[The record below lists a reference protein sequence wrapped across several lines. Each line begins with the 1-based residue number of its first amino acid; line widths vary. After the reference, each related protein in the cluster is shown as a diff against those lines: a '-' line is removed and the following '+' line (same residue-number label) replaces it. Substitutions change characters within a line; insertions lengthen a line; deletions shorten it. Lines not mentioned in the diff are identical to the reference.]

1 MKRIA
6 LAIMTGILLSTGIT
20 AGRVDPGSISDQD
33 VETAREAIIEMIWE
47 HQDSQRHWD
56 PVTMPSGEST
66 NQHLG
71 GYTALACLSLVT
83 GGVSYQDPRLEGP
96 LADLRDAELR
106 GTYAVSTRASIWAA
120 LPDRFNGLL
129 ARDTQWLIKSYNQ
142 AAGGWDYKANPDGT
156 LSRPSPSVRHFGT
169 LALWAANLRGQAV
182 PPSIL
187 AGLENVTLANQL
199 PDGAWHYPLG
209 GTPRGSGSM
218 TAAGLVTLYIT
229 QELLHARDALRLHHG
244 NPSPVEVGIARGLE
258 WMDAN
263 FTAGRNPGGGRG
275 SRFPMYYL
283 YAVERVGLASGI
295 RTFDGHDWFR
305 EGSAAILERLFEKD
319 GNGAWRLKKS
329 YKPGGSASAMREL
342 CFSLLFL
349 SRGRAPIAVNM
360 LRLEDGRWN
369 NRPRAMANWCRWMSD
384 ELEQSLNWQVVSL
397 DMEPETWLDAP
408 ILCIASDEPLPWL
421 EAHRAA
427 IREFSSGAR
436 SYVQRRTEGT
446 LEPGERAPRP
456 PRIEEV
462 NALRRYIDRGGL
474 ILAINE
480 GSSQAF
486 TRSMQDLGSLLYPMD
501 DWSTLPADH
510 WAFQEPLKVDGRR
523 PKLLA
528 LGNGVR
534 ERIILVPS
542 GDLTANLQVPKRGS
556 DAALRTLSN
565 IHARASGMYRS
576 RPRLDAGALPYE
588 SPGGSRNAT
597 IVRGLHAGNWKA
609 EPQALAALRE
619 SIGMEHGIQLR
630 ILDRPIEELDRSGR
644 PDLVVIGGTS
654 ETSIGE
660 AAWKSIEQYVRQQQG
675 VVLFEHVGGGGGFA
689 ALAEQEAMERF
700 QQPARSARRT
710 PVITGTGIEDAVD
723 CTEVTWTPYTVIEVL
738 GSPEPEPR
746 LRCISIE
753 GRPSLFF
760 SREDISH
767 ALLDNPTW
775 GIDGYSHATA
785 MDLSTNLLLYG
796 LQQRVGAGEP

>member
-47 HQDSQRHWD
+47 HQDPQRHWD

-209 GTPRGSGSM
+209 GTPRGKRFDDRGR
-218 TAAGLVTLYIT
+218 
-229 QELLHARDALRLHHG
+229 ARDPVHHPG
-244 NPSPVEVGIARGLE
+244 TPARTGCASTASWEPKPGRGGHRPRSRMDGRGTSLQGGIPVE
-258 WMDAN
+258 
-263 FTAGRNPGGGRG
+263 AGAPGFPCTTSMPWNG
-275 SRFPMYYL
+275 SALPAGSAPSTDMTGS
-283 YAVERVGLASGI
+283 A
-295 RTFDGHDWFR
+295 

-397 DMEPETWLDAP
+397 DMEPETWLGAP
-408 ILCIASDEPLPWL
+408 ILCIASDEPLPW
-421 EAHRAA
+421 
-427 IREFSSGAR
+427 
-436 SYVQRRTEGT
+436 
-446 LEPGERAPRP
+446 
-456 PRIEEV
+456 
-462 NALRRYIDRGGL
+462 
-474 ILAINE
+474 
-480 GSSQAF
+480 
-486 TRSMQDLGSLLYPMD
+486 
-501 DWSTLPADH
+501 
-510 WAFQEPLKVDGRR
+510 
-523 PKLLA
+523 
-528 LGNGVR
+528 
-534 ERIILVPS
+534 
-542 GDLTANLQVPKRGS
+542 
-556 DAALRTLSN
+556 
-565 IHARASGMYRS
+565 
-576 RPRLDAGALPYE
+576 
-588 SPGGSRNAT
+588 
-597 IVRGLHAGNWKA
+597 
-609 EPQALAALRE
+609 
-619 SIGMEHGIQLR
+619 
-630 ILDRPIEELDRSGR
+630 
-644 PDLVVIGGTS
+644 
-654 ETSIGE
+654 
-660 AAWKSIEQYVRQQQG
+660 
-675 VVLFEHVGGGGGFA
+675 
-689 ALAEQEAMERF
+689 
-700 QQPARSARRT
+700 ARSAPGRHQGVLKRRT
-710 PVITGTGIEDAVD
+710 I
-723 CTEVTWTPYTVIEVL
+723 
-738 GSPEPEPR
+738 
-746 LRCISIE
+746 LR
-753 GRPSLFF
+753 
-760 SREDISH
+760 
-767 ALLDNPTW
+767 
-775 GIDGYSHATA
+775 TA
-785 MDLSTNLLLYG
+785 ENRGHT
-796 LQQRVGAGEP
+796 RTR